1 MAFSLLPRED
11 VYFDLFT
18 EMAGKIE
25 DASAILTEM
34 LDDPNPDL
42 NSYRTRIKD
51 VEHECDQLT
60 HQITNK
66 LNKSFITPFD
76 REDIYTLAVAL
87 DDICDYIDAGV
98 RAVVMYGILEQ
109 NQHSRQ
115 LARIIRDL
123 GVEIKGAV
131 SVLKRPNGINDRFRE
146 IHRLE
151 NEADD
156 VYFRAIRQLFQEE
169 TDPIEVIK
177 WKEFYEILEN
187 ATDRCESVANII
199 ESIVLK
205 HH

>member
-11 VYFDLFT
+11 VYFDLFAQ
-18 EMAGKIE
+18 MAGKIE
-25 DASAILTEM
+25 EASATLIEM
-34 LDDPNPDL
+34 LDDPNADL
-42 NSYRTRIKD
+42 DSFRKRIKD
-51 VEHECDQLT
+51 IEHACDQLT

-98 RAVVMYGILEQ
+98 RSVVMYGIRDQ
-109 NQHSRQ
+109 NAYSRQ

-123 GVEIKGAV
+123 GVEIKAAV
-131 SVLKRPNGINDRFRE
+131 SSLSRPDGIAERFKE

-156 VYFRAIRQLFQEE
+156 VYFRAIGQLFAEE
-169 TDPIEVIK
+169 KDPIEVIK

>member
-18 EMAGKIE
+18 QMAGKIE
-25 DASAILTEM
+25 EAASVLVEM
-34 LDDPNPDL
+34 LDDPDADL
-42 NSYRTRIKD
+42 NAYRTKIKD
-51 VEHECDQLT
+51 IEHGCDQLT

-98 RAVVMYGILEQ
+98 RAVVMYGIREQ
-109 NQHSRQ
+109 NNYSRQ

-123 GVEIKGAV
+123 GVEIRSAV
-131 SVLKRPNGINDRFRE
+131 SVLSRPIDIAERFKE

-156 VYFRAIRQLFQEE
+156 VYFRAIGQLFAEE
-169 TDPIEVIK
+169 KDPIAVIK

>member
-18 EMAGKIE
+18 QMAGKIE
-25 DASAILTEM
+25 EAAATLIEM
-34 LDDPNPDL
+34 LDDVDGDVNL
-42 NSYRTRIKD
+42 FRKRIKD
-51 VEHECDQLT
+51 IEHGCDQLT

-98 RAVVMYGILEQ
+98 RAIVMYGIREQ
-109 NQHSRQ
+109 NQYSRQ

-123 GVEIKGAV
+123 GVEIKAAV
-131 SVLKRPNGINDRFRE
+131 SVLSRPNGIAERFKE

-156 VYFRAIRQLFQEE
+156 VYFRAIGQLFKEE
-169 TDPIEVIK
+169 RDPIEVIK

>member
-11 VYFDLFT
+11 VYFELFT
-18 EMAGKIE
+18 QMAGKIE
-25 DASAILTEM
+25 EAATTLIEM
-34 LDDPNPDL
+34 LDTPNADL
-42 NSYRTRIKD
+42 NSFRRRIKD
-51 VEHECDQLT
+51 IEHGCDQLT

-98 RAVVMYGILEQ
+98 RAVVMYGIHEQ
-109 NQHSRQ
+109 NVHSKQ

-131 SVLKRPNGINDRFRE
+131 SVLSRPNGINERFKE

-151 NEADD
+151 NEADE
-156 VYFRAIRQLFQEE
+156 VYFRAIGQLFAEE
-169 TDPIEVIK
+169 KDPIAVIK

>member
-18 EMAGKIE
+18 QMAGKIE
-25 DASAILTEM
+25 EASAILTEM
-34 LDDPNPDL
+34 LDDPDPDL
-42 NSYRTRIKD
+42 NSFRTRIKD
-51 VEHECDQLT
+51 IEHGCDQLT

-98 RAVVMYGILEQ
+98 RAVVMYGIGQQ
-109 NQHSRQ
+109 NAYSRQ
-115 LARIIRDL
+115 LARIIKDL
-123 GVEIKGAV
+123 GVEIKSAV
-131 SVLKRPNGINDRFRE
+131 SVLSRPNGISERFKE

-156 VYFRAIRQLFQEE
+156 VYFRAIGQLFKEE
-169 TDPIEVIK
+169 TNPIEVIK

>member
-18 EMAGKIE
+18 KMAGKIE
-25 DASAILTEM
+25 EAAAILTEM
-34 LDDPNPDL
+34 LDAQGDL
-42 NSYRTRIKD
+42 SEFRPRVKA
-51 VEHECDQLT
+51 VEHACDELT

-98 RAVVMYGILEQ
+98 RAVVMYDIREQ
-109 NQHSRQ
+109 NDYSRH
-115 LARIIRDL
+115 LARIIKDL
-123 GVEIKGAV
+123 GVQINGAV
-131 SVLKRPNGINDRFRE
+131 SVLSKPNGINERFRE

-156 VYFRAIRQLFQEE
+156 VYFRAIGQLFKEE
-169 TDPIEVIK
+169 KDPIEVVK

-205 HH
+205 HN